1 MYICIKKPML
11 KYYLEQILCYKTEIL
26 TESQEAR
33 TDSKRDVKRAPFYSP
48 NQHVEVGSTEQYFIV
63 N

>member
-1 MYICIKKPML
+1 MNLCIKKPML
-11 KYYLEQILCYKTEIL
+11 KYYLEQILYYKKEIL

-33 TDSKRDVKRAPFYSP
+33 TDSNGNMKRAPFFSP